1 MVCSMVSKDLH
12 SAIIYSYAFADENND
27 VYIVTDTAM
36 VAEIIK
42 SEKETVISFLKE
54 TDDIEKSRLAV
65 LCWWEMIYKD
75 GYEKDRNIRFLSCP
89 RCGNEKYSEE
99 VIYCHICCFSVYNK

>member
-1 MVCSMVSKDLH
+1 MVSKDLH

-36 VAEIIK
+36 AAEIIK

-54 TDDIEKSRLAV
+54 TDDIERSRLAV

-89 RCGNEKYSEE
+89 GAAMKNIRKR
-99 VIYCHICCFSVYNK
+99 